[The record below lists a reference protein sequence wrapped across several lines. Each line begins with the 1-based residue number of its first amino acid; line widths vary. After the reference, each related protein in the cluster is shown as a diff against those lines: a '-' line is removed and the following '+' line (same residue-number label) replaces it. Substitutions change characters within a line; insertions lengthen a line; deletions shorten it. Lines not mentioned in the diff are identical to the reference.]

1 MCDAANEDFS
11 ERGRCLTIP
20 ARKHA
25 GAMDKLQVDVRVCP
39 QREEVIVIVAWA
51 RGRDRNLG
59 RLRPPRSDQLARPTQ
74 RLDRFMQSG
83 GSADRPQ
90 GRAEA
95 RRSLDDHAAAIE
107 PVRHMPGTGDP
118 ANLHILGELQ
128 QERAPARRHIGE
140 TTHLDGPEDLP
151 CLLEALSCAL
161 DDRSRWQHAFRQFFE
176 YGCMQRADRVN
187 SGLTRTGF
195 EIDTSPP
202 DLMQGGRAGAD
213 HARQPLDR
221 IKLAE
226 IGDRQN
232 LLERLAQRVLID
244 RSCESAG
251 QPCRYALECRH
262 QHAKLAPLR
271 QLHSQSPACELPVR
285 DDRGSHSSH
294 PPQHFSNATLT
305 ERNVRRCQQ
314 RHTRSN
320 QHAASISAW
329 GLAG

>member
-1 MCDAANEDFS
+1 MDQTSPWVPQEDGTYLPS
-11 ERGRCLTIP
+11 AELVK
-20 ARKHA
+20 A
-25 GAMDKLQVDVRVCP
+25 VRENP
-39 QREEVIVIVAWA
+39 DQYPNALDDFTALSGKSREEVQAILDNPLAAGGYLSGPVVGPIAKVATFPDVR
-51 RGRDRNLG
+51 RGL
-59 RLRPPRSDQLARPTQ
+59 
-74 RLDRFMQSG
+74 
-83 GSADRPQ
+83 
-90 GRAEA
+90 AEA
-95 RRSLDDHAAAIE
+95 GGWAAKKLGFGDAGQAIQDYGQTLN
-107 PVRHMPGTGDP
+107 PQFDT
-118 ANLHILGELQ
+118 
-128 QERAPARRHIGE
+128 ERAFG
-140 TTHLDGPEDLP
+140 D
-151 CLLEALSCAL
+151 
-161 DDRSRWQHAFRQFFE
+161 
-176 YGCMQRADRVN
+176 
-187 SGLTRTGF
+187 
-195 EIDTSPP
+195 
-202 DLMQGGRAGAD
+202 
-213 HARQPLDR
+213 
-221 IKLAE
+221 KLAE